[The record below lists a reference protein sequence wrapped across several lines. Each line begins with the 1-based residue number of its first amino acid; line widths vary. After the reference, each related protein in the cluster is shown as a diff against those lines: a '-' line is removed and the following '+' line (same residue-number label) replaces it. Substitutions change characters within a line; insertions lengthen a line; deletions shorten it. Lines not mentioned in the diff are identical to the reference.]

1 MATATVL
8 TKTQRQQ
15 LASCY
20 AAASEKKAEEISVL
34 DLRGITGIADFFI
47 ICSGSS
53 DRQVRAISDNVEE
66 RFLELGLKGYHI
78 EGKQTGN
85 WVLMDYHDIVV
96 HVFLQTTRAFYALDG
111 LWGDA
116 KRVSPNEL
124 GAMG

>member
-1 MATATVL
+1 MTKAKGLTTA
-8 TKTQRQQ
+8 QRQQ

-66 RFLELGLKGYHI
+66 KFRELGVKGYHI

-96 HVFLQTTRAFYALDG
+96 HVFHQTARAFYALDG
-111 LWGDA
+111 MWGDA
-116 KRVSPNEL
+116 KRVSPSEL
-124 GAMG
+124 GAVG

>member
-1 MATATVL
+1 MA
-8 TKTQRQQ
+8 QRQQ

-20 AAASEKKAEEISVL
+20 AAATEKKAEEIAVL

-66 RFLELGLKGYHI
+66 KFLELGLKGNHI
-78 EGKQTGN
+78 EGKRTGD

-96 HVFLQTTRAFYALDG
+96 HVFHQPARAFYALDG

-116 KRVSPNEL
+116 KRLSPGEL
-124 GAMG
+124 GAVG